1 MVVTTSRQG
10 KQVDDSIADG
20 VQLWRKVG
28 TPAGEVPKPGRLEM
42 TVRKYRPGF
51 SGSRNQAFRDPTYR
65 AVRRE
70 VEELPMFQG
79 SILPFDMKRPL
90 VRNLLIRP
98 RPGPNRDR
106 EVNSLKVEVIARV
119 RVFGDGRGHIG
130 IDFKLAAA
138 RDAPDAQMVFS
149 RQPIFRDVAQV
160 LESILAQLLD
170 DAPAVGKKNTDRVL
184 RTILG
189 RAETDERAVVGLM
202 AVIPDLDG
210 RHVAAQHPAKAPDPL
225 RDMVLEFLCL
235 AGQVLELEE
244 SAVIAFAGVDETGV
258 DVFEEDSA
266 RFVACAAEDPVLDG
280 DILEVVIL
288 DAPRRLD
295 FHEAEPAALPHQ
307 HVGSREHPLVLEC
320 GLEEC
325 GVAGSRH

>member
-1 MVVTTSRQG
+1 
-10 KQVDDSIADG
+10 
-20 VQLWRKVG
+20 
-28 TPAGEVPKPGRLEM
+28 
-42 TVRKYRPGF
+42 
-51 SGSRNQAFRDPTYR
+51 
-65 AVRRE
+65 
-70 VEELPMFQG
+70 
-79 SILPFDMKRPL
+79 
-90 VRNLLIRP
+90 
-98 RPGPNRDR
+98 
-106 EVNSLKVEVIARV
+106 
-119 RVFGDGRGHIG
+119 
-130 IDFKLAAA
+130 
-138 RDAPDAQMVFS
+138 
-149 RQPIFRDVAQV
+149 
-160 LESILAQLLD
+160 
-170 DAPAVGKKNTDRVL
+170 
-184 RTILG
+184 
-189 RAETDERAVVGLM
+189 M

-325 GVAGSRH
+325 DVAGSRQQLARFVDRGLQVPAGVDEDAAGKKGTRDFADPVAG